1 MAVNRKSDIA
11 TYGGDSRQRRGCA
24 AEFADGSRPCSAGS
38 CFILTEEAGTE
49 AIEIQFSRTHGI
61 LFMTPSSG
69 YAVFL
74 PFVLTPS

>member
-11 TYGGDSRQRRGCA
+11 TCGGEPRQRRGRT
-24 AEFADGSRPCSAGS
+24 AEFADGSRSCSADS
-38 CFILTEEAGTE
+38 CFILTEEAGAE
-49 AIEIQFSRTHGI
+49 ALEFQFSRARGI
-61 LFMTPSSG
+61 IVITPSSG